1 MELTP
6 GDPTHGLSLEE
17 LEEVAQEAHNPAAFP
32 SQAKRDRDAQYLQER
47 LLVLARNEADRAEA
61 AAARAAEAGPST
73 INNITNNDNSR
84 HLHIH
89 TDQPT
94 AKRLCKQS
102 SITGFLKQS

>member
-1 MELTP
+1 M
-6 GDPTHGLSLEE
+6 HGLSLKD
-17 LEEVAQEAHNPAAFP
+17 LEEVAQEAYNPVAFP
-32 SQAKRDRDAQYLQER
+32 SQAKRDHDALKLQER

-73 INNITNNDNSR
+73 IINNNITNNNDNSR